1 MGLRIRTMEMTQQ
14 PKSKR
19 TIPILLLSKLLRTR
33 IMLID
38 CKLKSKVW
46 ISRKS
51 MSVRRPTLLVELV
64 LQKALSLLIAV
75 SIQEPFMF
83 IYTVTIA
90 PKLIHSTHAQSD

>member
-1 MGLRIRTMEMTQQ
+1 MEMTQQ
-14 PKSKR
+14 PKSKN

-38 CKLKSKVW
+38 CKSKSKVW

-51 MSVRRPTLLVELV
+51 MSDRRPTLLVELV
-64 LQKALSLLIAV
+64 LQKALSLLIAF
-75 SIQEPFMF
+75 SIQEPFLF
-83 IYTVTIA
+83 IYTVTIV